1 MKRTLCSSIA
11 VIVVAAAAIP
21 VLAQPPQGRGGPG
34 RGGLGGPMPFIRGLN
49 LTDAQREQIRALTDE
64 RRNQAENPGRKVAD
78 LDHQLR
84 LALLADTPDLQKVEE
99 LKTAI
104 AAAAAEQLSARIEL
118 ESRIAQILTPE
129 QRAQARDALATPGA
143 RRGPPPAGGRR
154 GRAKI

>member
-1 MKRTLCSSIA
+1 
-11 VIVVAAAAIP
+11 
-21 VLAQPPQGRGGPG
+21 
-34 RGGLGGPMPFIRGLN
+34 MPFIRGLN

-129 QRAQARDALATPGA
+129 QRAQAREALATAGA

-154 GRAKI
+154 GRARM